1 MDNMLNSMYQ
11 LWILGALDN
20 TGQLTDMGRKMVEFP
35 LDPTLSKMLIQSVEM
50 GCSNEIVSVVSMLSV
65 PSIFFRPKSREDEA
79 DARREKFQVFFGKF
93 KNFIIE
99 YFNITKFFIKNLGS

>member
-1 MDNMLNSMYQ
+1 MEDLLQFHFMDSPPMDNMLNSMYQ

-35 LDPTLSKMLIQSVEM
+35 LDPTLSKMLIKSVEM
-50 GCSNEIVSVVSMLSV
+50 GCSSEILSIVSMLSV

-79 DARREKFQVFFGKF
+79 DARREKFQVNK
-93 KNFIIE
+93 
-99 YFNITKFFIKNLGS
+99 